1 MKKYMDIARLQAS
14 PEIVEIKEVIE
25 IIFRVG
31 DGTESNPIRY
41 TKQYWDVEGNLLFEN
56 DFID

>member
-1 MKKYMDIARLQAS
+1 MDIARLQTS

-41 TKQYWDVEGNLLFEN
+41 TKQYWDVEGNLLFEK

>member
-1 MKKYMDIARLQAS
+1 MKKYMDIARLQTS
-14 PEIVEIKEVIE
+14 PENVEIKEVIE
-25 IIFRVG
+25 ISFRVG

-41 TKQYWDVEGNLLFEN
+41 TKQYWDLEGNLLFEK